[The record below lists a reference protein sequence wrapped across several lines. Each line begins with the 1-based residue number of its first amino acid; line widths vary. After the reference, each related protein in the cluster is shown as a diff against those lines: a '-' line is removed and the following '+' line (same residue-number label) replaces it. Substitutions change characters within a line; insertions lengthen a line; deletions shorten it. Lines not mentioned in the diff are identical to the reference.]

1 MNTDNKIP
9 QTDSI
14 QELAKFWDSRDLTD
28 FEGQLEEV
36 KEPVFERDALVEI
49 RLQSVEIEA
58 VEQVAKEKGIN
69 HAELIREWILE
80 KIPATQSANR

>member
-14 QELAKFWDSRDLTD
+14 QELAKFWDSHDLTA

>member
-14 QELAKFWDSRDLTD
+14 QELAKFWDSHDLTD

-58 VEQVAKEKGIN
+58 VKQVAKEKGIN
-69 HAELIREWILE
+69 HAELIREWVLE